1 MSKYAVIT
9 TIIGITIGIPT
20 FAFAQNAPRKPRI
33 EDTIKANVYADNSF
47 KLYINGE
54 LVAVDSIKF
63 VPHNVVSVDVLPA
76 YPMTIAVMGIDNA
89 DPKTGME
96 YANTN
101 IGDGGFILKLG
112 DGTVTNANW
121 KAKKLSWGPV
131 DNNTQHPRVESIPTP
146 KDWHT
151 VEFDDSQW
159 ANAREFT
166 EEQVGPKT
174 PFFEHDF
181 KGAKFIWSDNIKLD
195 NIVLF
200 RTVVKSPPD
209 GKERPDFRGLT
220 DVVPQGGGQR
230 EGKRRSGQKG
240 RNNKGK

>member
-9 TIIGITIGIPT
+9 TIIGITIAIPT
-20 FAFAQNAPRKPRI
+20 FTFAQNAPRKPRI
-33 EDTIKANVYADNSF
+33 EDTIKAN
-47 KLYINGE
+47 
-54 LVAVDSIKF
+54 
-63 VPHNVVSVDVLPA
+63 
-76 YPMTIAVMGIDNA
+76 
-89 DPKTGME
+89 
-96 YANTN
+96 
-101 IGDGGFILKLG
+101 
-112 DGTVTNANW
+112 
-121 KAKKLSWGPV
+121 
-131 DNNTQHPRVESIPTP
+131 NNTQHPRVESIPTP

-151 VEFDDSQW
+151 VGFDDSQW
-159 ANAREFT
+159 ANAKEFT
-166 EEQVGPKT
+166 EEQVRPKT
-174 PFFEHDF
+174 PFFKHDF

-230 EGKRRSGQKG
+230 EGKRRSERKG